1 MIEMENHEGHEEHEE
16 KTIGGGWFFFTL
28 FVFFVPFVVLY
39 SVCAQTSLAPGS
51 PGQPSL
57 PLKAPREA
65 FATTASFD
73 SKVWLALRGGLIGE
87 VAWPRVN
94 ALNIH
99 SLILAVTDGKSF
111 AVAEDD
117 PTMVRQ
123 LVITNPRALSF
134 RQINFHPLRRFTLS
148 KSFTIDPETSA
159 ALIEVEFNGQPG
171 QQLYVI
177 CDPMMAGTDADDTAS
192 AYGGQGA
199 FVMYEKYYSAALI
212 ADVGFDEMSV
222 GFEGASDGWNDLKK
236 NFRLT
241 RKYTKAENGN
251 VVCVARI
258 RRPAEQQGKPLRFT
272 LALAFSDEPETAL
285 LDAEHALETGFAAL
299 QREYEKGWNEW
310 LSTITRP
317 ATKDEAQLNM
327 AAMLLRAQEE
337 KIGRSQVRHG
347 KKK

>member
-1 MIEMENHEGHEEHEE
+1 MIFSTQRGKACKENSSR
-16 KTIGGGWFFFTL
+16 L
-28 FVFFVPFVVLY
+28 
-39 SVCAQTSLAPGS
+39 VCAAIFLCALCLFAFAQSLSAPGA
-51 PGQPSL
+51 PGQASL
-57 PLKAPREA
+57 PLNAPREA
-65 FATTASFD
+65 FATTATFD
-73 SKVWLALRGGLIGE
+73 SKVWLSLRGGMVGE
-87 VAWPRVN
+87 VSWPHVN
-94 ALNIH
+94 AANSR
-99 SLILAVTDGKSF
+99 SLIFAVTDGKSF

-134 RQINFHPLRRFTLS
+134 KQLNFHPLRRFTLS
-148 KSFTIDPETSA
+148 KSYTIDHETSA
-159 ALIEVEFNGQPG
+159 VLIEVEFNGQPD

-177 CDPMMAGTDADDTAS
+177 YDPMMAGTDGDDTAS

-222 GFEGASDGWNDLKK
+222 GFQGASDGWNDLKK

-241 RKYTKAENGN
+241 RKYTRAESGN

-258 RRPAEQQGKPLRFT
+258 KRPAEQQGKPLRFT
-272 LALAFSDEPETAL
+272 LALAFSDEPEAAL

-299 QREYEKGWNEW
+299 QKEYEKGWSEW

-317 ATKDEAQLNM
+317 ATKDEAQLNL

-337 KIGRSQVRHG
+337 KLGRSQMRHS
-347 KKK
+347 KRRQ